1 MSHLDKFDPLFFVK
15 YVQFFNANTN
25 QATLQRQLAISKY
38 NVQLEFEI
46 SSYIQFYCF
55 LTCSY
60 NR

>member
-1 MSHLDKFDPLFFVK
+1 MFHFDKFDPLFVVK

-25 QATLQRQLAISKY
+25 QAILQRQLAVSKY

-55 LTCSY
+55 
-60 NR
+60 